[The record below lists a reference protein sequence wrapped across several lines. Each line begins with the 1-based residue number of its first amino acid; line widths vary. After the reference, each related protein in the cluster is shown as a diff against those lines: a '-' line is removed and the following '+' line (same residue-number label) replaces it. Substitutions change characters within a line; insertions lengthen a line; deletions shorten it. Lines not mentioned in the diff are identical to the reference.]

1 MQNNIDRQVGLVI
14 EFRKQLAAVETKRGK
29 YQQDVPADIWKEFVE
44 ISRRLEKAE
53 EVVRQTC
60 HSLAGD
66 VNGIR
71 DEVVAKL
78 EQYNQWR
85 KKIRQIEEQ
94 FLASIIRPGYQLK
107 LATRQREKLERDY
120 QRIYDKIHREEYATQ
135 VELEQDIHRVLAF
148 DDAASEAEPEIP
160 DENLEQEEYLYDLLT
175 KTSVDDVIDAISQE
189 ELVMEFKRVVIP
201 KIHPDTSDTTPETFI
216 TVYEAFKKADPL
228 LMEAYIVEYRGEV
241 QPEEEKDVI
250 GDLDR
255 INGFWKRY
263 QRLLVLLERRFSR
276 LLQELTQQEL
286 ENPEKILEKFEGQR
300 QEIISR
306 IQSEADQIIYWRE
319 KIERLTN
326 IYSENIKNM
335 GEG

>member
-1 MQNNIDRQVGLVI
+1 MQNNINRQVGLVI
-14 EFRKQLAAVETKRGK
+14 ECRKQLAGVEAKRGK

-60 HSLAGD
+60 HSLAGE

-71 DEVVAKL
+71 SEVVAKL
-78 EQYNQWR
+78 KQYNQWR

-107 LATRQREKLERDY
+107 LATRQREKLEREY
-120 QRIYDKIHREEYATQ
+120 QRIYDKIHREEYPTR

-189 ELVMEFKRVVIP
+189 ELVTEFKRVVIP
-201 KIHPDTSDTTPETFI
+201 KIHPDTSDTPPETFI

-241 QPEEEKDVI
+241 QPEEEEDVI

-263 QRLLVLLERRFSR
+263 QRLLVLLERRFSQ